1 MLDTSTE
8 FGRRA
13 ERRLREERIIW
24 LVTVRQDGMP
34 QPLPVWFLWEE
45 DTVLIFTQPGTQKI
59 ANLERNPKAALHL
72 DGDGRG
78 GDIIVLE
85 GEAQPL
91 TGDLTATD
99 VEAYIE
105 KYQEGFKRVGTTPE
119 GFAQSYSVPIRFHVQ
134 RIRGH

>member
-8 FGRRA
+8 FGKRA
-13 ERRLREERIIW
+13 ERRLQEERIIW
-24 LVTVRQDGMP
+24 LVTVRRDGMP
-34 QPLPVWFLWEE
+34 QPLPVWFLWED

-59 ANLERNPKAALHL
+59 TNLEQNPKAALHL

-85 GEAQPL
+85 GEAQL
-91 TGDLTATD
+91 LNGEFTATD
-99 VEAYIE
+99 VAAYIE
-105 KYQEGFKRVGTTPE
+105 KYREGFKRVGTTSE
-119 GFAQSYSVPIRFHVQ
+119 GFARSYSVPIRFYIG